1 MPAFGDYQNEIYFS
15 GVHGV
20 KPKLPVN
27 FRLLEQQAPARL
39 CQITFYLMSQAVA
52 ATSTLRTRTSPRSS
66 AGV

>member
-1 MPAFGDYQNEIYFS
+1 MPAFGDYQNEIYFK
-15 GVHGV
+15 GLHGV

-27 FRLLEQQAPARL
+27 FSLLEQIKLGRL
-39 CQITFYLMSQAVA
+39 CLTMFYLMSQAVA